1 MLATQISVEDEMR
14 SLYTKKAISR
24 MNFAKRKA
32 ISLANEPAK
41 RPTSDDLVP
50 GKNKYHKLGGLDV
63 YLWTIFDDYALEYGK
78 YFQDRL
84 KEFEEQFTTLKRDI

>member
-1 MLATQISVEDEMR
+1 MLATQISAEDELR
-14 SLYTKKAISR
+14 SLQTKKAISKI
-24 MNFAKRKA
+24 NFAKKKA
-32 ISLANEPAK
+32 ISLANLPAN

-84 KEFEEQFTTLKRDI
+84 KEFEEQFNLLKRDI